1 MERSQTSAKADQF
14 AFVVR
19 QLLATTRPLSD
30 GITERSTGR
39 FWPGLLSGPYEFIA
53 TKRPINSRDPET
65 KLGKSALLTR
75 CSCGILTCE
84 YVQLKT

>member
-1 MERSQTSAKADQF
+1 MRSRRLSAY
-14 AFVVR
+14 VMIVR
-19 QLLATTRPLSD
+19 TDDKGLLWRQRYWPLW
-30 GITERSTGR
+30 RSLTTGR
-39 FWPGLLSGPYEFIA
+39 SWPGLLSGPYEFIA